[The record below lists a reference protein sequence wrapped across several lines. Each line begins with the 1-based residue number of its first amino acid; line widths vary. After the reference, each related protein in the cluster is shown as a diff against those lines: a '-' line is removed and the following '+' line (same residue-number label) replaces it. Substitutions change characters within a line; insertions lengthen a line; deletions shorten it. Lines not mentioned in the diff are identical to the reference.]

1 MPIDGTYMQTSYDNK
16 LQLKLTL
23 PMLGIAIIATFILLL
38 FFPANVSKMDML
50 LLLVITATAQF
61 GVSWLFCRQLVSL
74 RLAKLKL
81 YLALVVSTEQAPEGR
96 IVDNTNDELAKIS
109 TSLCDFIEG
118 LKDVLD
124 KIRNDAE
131 SFRQG
136 SEQLSEQMTSAESAV
151 DKSVTENE
159 QISLSLTEIDS
170 TAHELTGNAQ
180 ELKSTSTQANEL
192 LQLGTNDALRNQQF
206 MQEFTQGIESL
217 VNDLDI
223 LHQDSFKIGNVLE
236 VIKSIAEQTNLLAL
250 NAAIEAARAGE
261 QGRGFAVVADE
272 VRALAHR
279 TQESTVEIQ
288 SIVEGFQAKTSQAVA
303 AIGESQKESQE
314 SLLQCDRVSSAF
326 SEIDSA
332 FNQLDNL
339 AGNIRHSIEGQ
350 QNATSS
356 IKGRATEIARLS
368 QDIHTS
374 LKSIS
379 LQAQGQKTTSA
390 MLEKV
395 LKRICV

>member
-1 MPIDGTYMQTSYDNK
+1 
-16 LQLKLTL
+16 
-23 PMLGIAIIATFILLL
+23 
-38 FFPANVSKMDML
+38 
-50 LLLVITATAQF
+50 
-61 GVSWLFCRQLVSL
+61 
-74 RLAKLKL
+74 
-81 YLALVVSTEQAPEGR
+81 
-96 IVDNTNDELAKIS
+96 
-109 TSLCDFIEG
+109 
-118 LKDVLD
+118 
-124 KIRNDAE
+124 
-131 SFRQG
+131 
-136 SEQLSEQMTSAESAV
+136 
-151 DKSVTENE
+151 
-159 QISLSLTEIDS
+159 
-170 TAHELTGNAQ
+170 
-180 ELKSTSTQANEL
+180 
-192 LQLGTNDALRNQQF
+192 
-206 MQEFTQGIESL
+206 MQEFTQGITSL
-217 VNDLDI
+217 VSDLDI

-303 AIGESQKESQE
+303 AIGASQKESQE

-339 AGNIRHSIEGQ
+339 AGEIRHSIEGQ
-350 QNATSS
+350 QSATSS

-368 QDIHTS
+368 QDVHSS
-374 LKSIS
+374 LKTIS
-379 LQAQGQKTTSA
+379 EQAFEQKQTSA

-395 LKRICV
+395 LNRICV

>member
-1 MPIDGTYMQTSYDNK
+1 MQTSYDNK

-23 PMLGIAIIATFILLL
+23 PMLGIASIATFILL
-38 FFPANVSKMDML
+38 FFFSANVSKMDML

-61 GVSWLFCRQLVSL
+61 GVSWLLCRQLVSL

-81 YLALVVSTEQAPEGR
+81 YLALVVSIEQAPEGR

-109 TSLCDFIEG
+109 ISLCDFIEG

-131 SFRQG
+131 SFRRG